1 MGGSV
6 LGEGQWVWGVHEVQE
21 TDQCTEIWFE
31 SDSQQKIHTLVVTDY
46 QQSER
51 KPYIYCF
58 VRTSFTYCRMVYYKL
73 SSSLL
78 RKPFSGFWRMKQGV
92 CPGFFDRGKVQTLT
106 ERTKS
111 VCCCCWVFSPQQ
123 IISQPNLPL
132 SLLAVPSQM
141 LLIFNMRSC
150 RCEPFFLLKT
160 HKSGHCVVTRS
171 IATPPVLVIISR
183 RWPSFPDIK
192 LVPSHTP
199 GWRQE
204 MSGLK
209 KNSTQ
214 WPGQGLKKTLT
225 TRRPLCFINLFI

>member
-78 RKPFSGFWRMKQGV
+78 RKPFSGFCRMKQGV
-92 CPGFFDRGKVQTLT
+92 CPGFFDRGKVQTWT

-111 VCCCCWVFSPQQ
+111 VCCCCCCCCWVSFPHSKLFLNQTYPYLYSGFQVRCCWFL
-123 IISQPNLPL
+123 ICD
-132 SLLAVPSQM
+132 LAVSR
-141 LLIFNMRSC
+141 L
-150 RCEPFFLLKT
+150 FFLLKT
-160 HKSGHCVVTRS
+160 HKSGHCGVTRS
-171 IATPPVLVIISR
+171 IATPPVLMIISR

-199 GWRQE
+199 GWR
-204 MSGLK
+204 
-209 KNSTQ
+209 
-214 WPGQGLKKTLT
+214 
-225 TRRPLCFINLFI
+225 